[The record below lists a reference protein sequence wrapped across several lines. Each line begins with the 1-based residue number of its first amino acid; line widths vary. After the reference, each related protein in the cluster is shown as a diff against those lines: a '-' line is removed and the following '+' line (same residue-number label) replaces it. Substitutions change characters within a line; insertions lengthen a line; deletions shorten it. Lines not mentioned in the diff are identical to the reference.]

1 MKNFI
6 LVLIVIFSF
15 QSWGKSDD
23 ISEFEIEGISL
34 GDSLLEFFNEKEII
48 EEMKTAAFYPNSK
61 KFMIISLIPERVE
74 IYENINFHIKSNDKN
89 YIIHSVKGMSYM
101 ETKECLDIKKDV
113 VQEIETLVPNA
124 RLSKHTNDYNK
135 AYGTSKAY
143 VNDYFINGGVIR
155 VFCTDWDKEF
165 MIKKVN
171 KNYKNTLS
179 INASSDELINFMR
192 NEAY

>member
-34 GDSLLEFFNEKEII
+34 GDSLLEFFNEKEIN

-135 AYGTSKAY
+135 VLWNQQSL
-143 VNDYFINGGVIR
+143 
-155 VFCTDWDKEF
+155 C
-165 MIKKVN
+165 
-171 KNYKNTLS
+171 
-179 INASSDELINFMR
+179 
-192 NEAY
+192 